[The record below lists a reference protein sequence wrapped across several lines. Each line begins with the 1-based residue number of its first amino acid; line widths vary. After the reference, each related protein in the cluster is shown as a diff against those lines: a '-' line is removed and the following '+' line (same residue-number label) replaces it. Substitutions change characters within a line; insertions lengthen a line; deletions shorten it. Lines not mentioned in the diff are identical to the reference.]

1 MQIPPTPQ
9 PSQDFQLSINSKTQL
24 LLRTGEI
31 VQAEVLTITET
42 AVAIRMKDSIVE
54 ARTTLPLKEGDTIL
68 LKVEGRENEL
78 RLRLLPKDGNGDS
91 AALKNTLMSA
101 IATLK
106 GAKPAAADLKLLAGL
121 IKNMPLSLA
130 GALPELQA
138 LEKLLPS
145 LAGITNGLLKDAIQ
159 DSGVFLETKLRLQ
172 VLHGTDGDHPFS
184 DQGLSAK
191 SDLKAALMVLRD
203 ALARPDVADS
213 LLRNGEKPGSLAGAV
228 DNLLRNIEVLQLQ
241 SRLNDTLQVF
251 VPFVWQDL
259 KEGELTFRES
269 EQAGDDDRA
278 YSCTLNLDL
287 ERAGKLSAWAL
298 LQSGG
303 IHVNIAAENEKFANV
318 LQENAELLRKQF
330 ETTGLVLGSLTINHA
345 GAVNFTSAHANGLN
359 IRV

>member
-9 PSQDFQLSINSKTQL
+9 PSQDFQLSVSSRAQL

-31 VQAEVLTITET
+31 VQAEVLTVTET
-42 AVAIRMKDSIVE
+42 AVAIRMKNSIVE

-68 LKVEGRENEL
+68 LKVEGWENEL
-78 RLRLLPKDGNGDS
+78 RLRLLPKDGSDIIS
-91 AALKNTLMSA
+91 LKNTILSA

-106 GAKPAAADLKLLAGL
+106 GAKPAAEDLKLLAAL
-121 IKNMPLSLA
+121 IKNMPLSLTSS
-130 GALPELQA
+130 LPELQT

-145 LAGITNGLLKDAIQ
+145 LASITGGLLKDAIQ

-172 VLHGTDGDHPFS
+172 VLQGTEGKPFFA
-184 DQGLSAK
+184 DQGQAAK
-191 SDLKAALMVLRD
+191 SDLKAALLILRD
-203 ALARPDVADS
+203 ALDRPDVADS
-213 LLRNGEKPGSLAGAV
+213 LLRSGGKPASLAGAV

-251 VPFVWQDL
+251 IPFVWQDL

-269 EQAGDDDRA
+269 EQAREGDRA

-287 ERAGKLSAWAL
+287 ERAGKLTAWAL

-303 IHVNIAAENEKFANV
+303 IHVNIAAENEKFANL
-318 LQENAELLRKQF
+318 LQENAELLRIQF
-330 ETTGLVLGSLTINHA
+330 ETTDLILGSLTIQQP
-345 GAVNFTSAHANGLN
+345 GAVNFTSAHSNGLN
-359 IRV
+359 IRI